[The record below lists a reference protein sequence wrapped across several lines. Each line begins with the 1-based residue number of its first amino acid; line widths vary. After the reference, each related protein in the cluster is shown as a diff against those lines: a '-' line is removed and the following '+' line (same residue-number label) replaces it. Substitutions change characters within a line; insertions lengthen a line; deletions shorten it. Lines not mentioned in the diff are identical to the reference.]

1 MTRILV
7 MRKQIS
13 RELET
18 NAQKH
23 ANIHHLF
30 IFIFFPLAD
39 IFKRIA
45 LIAITIITIYVF
57 IYVCPKR

>member
-18 NAQKH
+18 NVQKH

-30 IFIFFPLAD
+30 IFIFFPLVD
-39 IFKRIA
+39 ILKRSFDCYYHYYHQRVY
-45 LIAITIITIYVF
+45 L
-57 IYVCPKR
+57 CMS